1 MEFNSHN
8 LQNADFLGFGSSYQQ
23 DETHGSLTIEDA
35 LNDTERSYYYG
46 LFQMISKDGEYVQGD
61 ILIDFLKK
69 SGLTNDILKNLW
81 QKCASSNANNLKK
94 LEFFKMM
101 RGIAM
106 VQNMVDYNNMLHFFL
121 DRTFPYLP
129 VFEGIPT
136 PQNPNVQNRASHKP
150 EMLYPAITPVDLIKY
165 EALINEVSIYSK

>member
-1 MEFNSHN
+1 MEFNSNN

-23 DETHGSLTIEDA
+23 DETQDSLTIEDA

-46 LFQMISKDGEYVQGD
+46 LFQMISSDGEYVSGD
-61 ILIDFLKK
+61 YLINFLKK
-69 SGLTNDILKNLW
+69 SNLTNDILKSLW
-81 QKCASSNANNLKK
+81 QKCASSNAQNLKK

-106 VQNMVDYNNMLHFFL
+106 VQNTVDYNQMVHYFL
-121 DRTFPYLP
+121 DRTFPFLP

-136 PQNPNVQNRASHKP
+136 P
-150 EMLYPAITPVDLIKY
+150 
-165 EALINEVSIYSK
+165 